1 MTQFAVARM
10 HRGQT
15 RFFSG
20 RYAENGTLPLP
31 ITTGCPEKARGY
43 DNENVAQLVC
53 VFLNLVASVVTKGT
67 PWAVM
72 PLPEARK

>member
-1 MTQFAVARM
+1 MTQYAVARM

-20 RYAENGTLPLP
+20 RYADHNTLPMP
-31 ITTGCPEKARGY
+31 VTTGRPDKARGY

-53 VFLNLVASVVTKGT
+53 VFLNLISSVITHGK